1 MVIEIIHGIQEN
13 ILQTRWLTDYEHK
26 VYYTVLKKSPT
37 WYILIRHNGTSY
49 RTYLLWIKD
58 KRGQHNR

>member
-26 VYYTVLKKSPT
+26 VYYTVLKKESDLVHLNQT
-37 WYILIRHNGTSY
+37 
-49 RTYLLWIKD
+49 
-58 KRGQHNR
+58 